1 MPAKRRKKPLYQRR
15 HLGLH
20 KLGLFLVVFSV
31 IGGGIMLL
39 KSSAATT
46 YATYPPHHA
55 ACTQNTATT
64 PYNNSYARPGQRFT
78 AQVKMKNDG
87 TSNFSPNYGFILVEF
102 NNGAA
107 TNYWKASGGTL
118 AGDVTPGNT
127 ATFNL
132 TVTAPSQVGSYGFNW
147 AMYIIYNGILREPCT
162 GKVLTVKNPPAAS
175 LNLNSQASNISLTQ
189 GAGLTLSWSASNGP
203 TGCTASGS
211 WSGAR
216 AVSGSENRSGDTAT
230 VGTKTYTLQC
240 ANQVGSGSSITRT
253 VTVNAAPPPA
263 SPTPSPAPSTSS
275 PKPSPT
281 TGAASNN
288 NPVPV
293 VTTDTTPPSAPG
305 NFQAAYNENVVDLR
319 WDAATD
325 DRGVSGYQLE
335 RSLDQS
341 QWQTIGETING
352 TAYTDQDV
360 NFQTTYYYRLRA
372 IDESGNASANAEA
385 QVATGSFAPNAK
397 SEEALVLT
405 SDDGVAVV
413 TVPAGALNEAASC
426 DLRSSKY
433 LSPNAKGYAS
443 ISGPYE
449 LLCKLASGSRVTAYA
464 QPVTVQVILSDSQ
477 KKQYTDY
484 KFYTRESDWAEIREV
499 SADNSFVLGNSND
512 FALMGKTKKTP
523 LWQKILIT
531 LFVIAAVAG
540 AGLVG
545 LTRLYRWRL
554 KRQIEQKNRDNY
566 NKERGY

>member
-1 MPAKRRKKPLYQRR
+1 
-15 HLGLH
+15 
-20 KLGLFLVVFSV
+20 
-31 IGGGIMLL
+31 MLL

-64 PYNNSYARPGQRFT
+64 PYNNLYARPGQRFS

-87 TSNFSPNYGFILVEF
+87 TSNFSPSYGFILVEF
-102 NNGAA
+102 NNGVT

-118 AGDVTPGNT
+118 SGDVTPGNT

-147 AMYIIYNGILREPCT
+147 AMYIIYNGVVREPCT

-175 LNLNSQASNISLTQ
+175 LSLNNQASNISVTQ

-216 AVSGSENRSGDTAT
+216 AVSGSENRTSDTAT

-240 ANQVGSGSSITRT
+240 ANQVGSGSPITRT
-253 VTVNAAPPPA
+253 VTVNAPAPTASPPPA
-263 SPTPSPAPSTSS
+263 SSPTPSTPAPPPSAAATRTSS
-275 PKPSPT
+275 NNSPV
-281 TGAASNN
+281 S
-288 NPVPV
+288 V
-293 VTTDTTPPSAPG
+293 VTTDTTPPSTPG
-305 NFQAAYNENVVDLR
+305 NFLAAYNENVVDLR

-341 QWQTIGETING
+341 QWQTIGETSING
-352 TAYTDQDV
+352 TAYTDPDV

-372 IDESGNASANAEA
+372 VDDSGNASALAAA
-385 QVATGSFAPNAK
+385 QVTTGSFAPNAGGEK
-397 SEEALVLT
+397 ALVLT

-413 TVPAGALNEAASC
+413 TIPTGALNETASC

-433 LSPNAKGYAS
+433 LYPNAKGYAS

-449 LLCKLASGSRVTAYA
+449 LLCKLANSSRVTAYA

-477 KKQYTDY
+477 KKQYTAY
-484 KFYTRESDWAEIREV
+484 KFYTRESDWAEIKEV

-554 KRQIEQKNRDNY
+554 KRQIEQKNRDSY